1 MGLTKDLGALPRAI
15 TVDSN
20 NNVGVGTSPAQKF
33 QINGALALSN
43 LAEDFT
49 TNQQFAYPIIYSSNL
64 SGLGNGEL
72 VIQPRTT
79 ATRSIRFVTRG
90 AGAVSSTNPDTRMM
104 IKWDGNIGIGTTNPL
119 TISNYRIV
127 TTNDVSG
134 SGYAAQTNGV
144 LSLYSY
150 SNANGSTISEQ
161 RSLPLFFETNGTER
175 MRIFSSGNVFIGPSP
190 SDAGFRLD
198 VNGTSIIRGVA
209 TFGNSINVID
219 NSVLNLGSNQ
229 GGGATLRYNPNGNL
243 DITPRD
249 GYDTAFTRG
258 NVLMG
263 STSSVSTRQEF
274 RMGGNSGGSRI
285 SMGLNG
291 TNYSALVTDSGGN
304 VYIVNEYN
312 DASIVL
318 AMINYNNGVYL
329 AKGATAWTS
338 YSDERLKNINGN
350 IENAVDK
357 LMTLRTVNFSWKDD
371 ENQKENLG
379 LIAQDVEKVFPQ
391 VIDSNTLTN
400 LDESDDFDK
409 TEYLGVRYQELVPV
423 LIKAIQELTARLEI
437 LENK

>member
-1 MGLTKDLGALPRAI
+1 MGLTKDLGSIPRAI
-15 TVDSN
+15 TVDSS

-175 MRIFSSGNVFIGPSP
+175 IRIFSGGNVFIGPSA
-190 SDAGFRLD
+190 SDNGARLQ
-198 VNGTSIIRGVA
+198 VSGNTYSEGLHIATGQFVIGGGNTA
-209 TFGNSINVID
+209 TFYTFSNISSNRVFMVTVRQSGSGANNV
-219 NSVLNLGSNQ
+219 VGMAFTFGG
-229 GGGATLRYNPNGNL
+229 GGGAYNIGQDNTNSALFLTISMSGLGLRL
-243 DITPRD
+243 TTAS
-249 GYDTAFTRG
+249 GY
-258 NVLMG
+258 G
-263 STSSVSTRQEF
+263 STTWDW
-274 RMGGNSGGSRI
+274 
-285 SMGLNG
+285 
-291 TNYSALVTDSGGN
+291 TVT
-304 VYIVNEYN
+304 
-312 DASIVL
+312 
-318 AMINYNNGVYL
+318 
-329 AKGATAWTS
+329 
-338 YSDERLKNINGN
+338 
-350 IENAVDK
+350 
-357 LMTLRTVNFSWKDD
+357 
-371 ENQKENLG
+371 Q
-379 LIAQDVEKVFPQ
+379 
-391 VIDSNTLTN
+391 
-400 LDESDDFDK
+400 
-409 TEYLGVRYQELVPV
+409 
-423 LIKAIQELTARLEI
+423 IK
-437 LENK
+437 

>member
-161 RSLPLFFETNGTER
+161 RSLPLFFETNGTES
-175 MRIFSSGNVFIGPSP
+175 MRVFSNGNVGINTGSTNNGSRLQVIGNTYSEGLHISTGQFTQSGGTTSTFYTFSNVASNRVFMVTVRQSGGVANNMVGMAFTFSGN
-190 SDAGFRLD
+190 
-198 VNGTSIIRGVA
+198 
-209 TFGNSINVID
+209 
-219 NSVLNLGSNQ
+219 
-229 GGGATLRYNPNGNL
+229 GGAYN
-243 DITPRD
+243 
-249 GYDTAFTRG
+249 
-258 NVLMG
+258 
-263 STSSVSTRQEF
+263 
-274 RMGGNSGGSRI
+274 
-285 SMGLNG
+285 
-291 TNYSALVTDSGGN
+291 
-304 VYIVNEYN
+304 
-312 DASIVL
+312 
-318 AMINYNNGVYL
+318 
-329 AKGATAWTS
+329 
-338 YSDERLKNINGN
+338 
-350 IENAVDK
+350 
-357 LMTLRTVNFSWKDD
+357 
-371 ENQKENLG
+371 
-379 LIAQDVEKVFPQ
+379 IAQD
-391 VIDSNTLTN
+391 NTN
-400 LDESDDFDK
+400 
-409 TEYLGVRYQELVPV
+409 PV
-423 LIKAIQELTARLEI
+423 LFLTISTSGLDLRLTTGSGYGSTTWDYTITQIK
-437 LENK
+437 